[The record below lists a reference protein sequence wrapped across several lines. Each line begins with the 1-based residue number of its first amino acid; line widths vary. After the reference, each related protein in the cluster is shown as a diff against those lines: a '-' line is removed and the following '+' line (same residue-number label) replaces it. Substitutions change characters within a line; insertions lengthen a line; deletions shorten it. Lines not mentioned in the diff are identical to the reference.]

1 MRQGRQNSIPSTRP
15 SKLIRKLLNTESKTK
30 TRQGMGTQGKN
41 DRSKK
46 EYETILTDKKKTQMR
61 KLSNIEKTRT
71 KNKTLRNNT

>member
-1 MRQGRQNSIPSTRP
+1 MR
-15 SKLIRKLLNTESKTK
+15 
-30 TRQGMGTQGKN
+30 TQGKN

-71 KNKTLRNNT
+71 RH